1 MANLQKT
8 KSEALAMID
17 AALAILNKFPE
28 IETADSTLSF
38 NTSSNPF
45 PFLMDCF
52 KSTTGY
58 NILIKI
64 LSKFIMLGLPAV
76 EIAVKGVLLANIKN
90 ILSCAINPFISDEI
104 LRNGIVFNL
113 QQIDITDTLR
123 YSPLDEIGKYYY
135 FDNYKKSTV
144 TDSTGKKKKIDVP
157 KQIDDLKVSKDFNC
171 LIWYMKH
178 IASFREVWGQQ
189 PDATGERTN
198 VIENNDTYWNK
209 EKQKCRKGAGI
220 VTLEYNVRPEGL
232 RNAEGYGMS
241 SGDASYAGLQTPSGD
256 ASYAGLQTPYGECL
270 HVFLGNV
277 KEIYNEEGNAQ
288 QDAYINATKVLME
301 ANDKI
306 SIAEKAIED
315 IKKQQKKYEQD
326 RKKGKITQEHYTVL
340 IGDCRKQI
348 DVKETE
354 ITAQKKIIKD
364 NKSLK
369 VNAIKELRKI
379 QANMKNNDYR
389 KITQNYYYRR
399 TLIEFNTDYVMSLK
413 LFDSKVVTAQ
423 LLDSLM
429 GLLNIDLNLTYK
441 QMLIKNEVKKMVQMI
456 VETDDTVVSDCFF
469 TFTNDDYNAMLEKAE
484 LNRAK
489 LFSINGEQNTTT
501 TIDPKEILRS
511 LNELDDSA
519 IQSGDTTV
527 IEHALTEISGNITT
541 MDAREGDAINFG
553 ARMNFIENL
562 MNNLAYVI
570 TSAVLSP
577 KVYLLILINLE
588 ILGKDTNFN
597 LEGFIGQFKQLIAS
611 LIRTI
616 RDQLIKYLVD
626 ELMKILGNIATEI
639 AVKIGI
645 EQAQYY
651 YRLMKK
657 IIDCFK
663 RKGTTL
669 DFTIDSVEHADIIT
683 EEQTPKNAEC

>member
-8 KSEALAMID
+8 KSEALATID

-28 IETADSTLSF
+28 IETANSTLSF

-58 NILIKI
+58 NILINI

-90 ILSCAINPFISDEI
+90 ILSCAIDPFISDEI

-135 FDNYKKSTV
+135 FDNYKQSTV
-144 TDSTGKKKKIDVP
+144 TDSTGKKKQIDIP
-157 KQIDDLKVSKDFNC
+157 KQVDDLKVSKDFNC

-189 PDATGERTN
+189 PDATGGRTN
-198 VIENNDTYWNK
+198 VIENNDTYWNNK
-209 EKQKCRKGAGI
+209 KKKCRKGAGI

-232 RNAEGYGMS
+232 RNAEGNGLS
-241 SGDASYAGLQTPSGD
+241 SGEASYD
-256 ASYAGLQTPYGECL
+256 GLQTPYGECL

-277 KEIYNEEGNAQ
+277 KEKSIEDIENQQKKYKDATEALTTANEQ
-288 QDAYINATKVLME
+288 
-301 ANDKI
+301 I
-306 SIAEKAIED
+306 SIAEKGIED

-326 RKKGKITQEHYTVL
+326 RKMGNIIQEHYTVL
-340 IGDCRKQI
+340 IDDCRKQI
-348 DVKETE
+348 EDTKNKIQTKTVE
-354 ITAQKKIIKD
+354 IKNYIKD
-364 NKSLK
+364 K
-369 VNAIKELRKI
+369 VKAIKELRKI
-379 QANMKNNDYR
+379 QASMTNANYR
-389 KITQNYYYRR
+389 SITENYYYRR
-399 TLIEFNTDYVMSLK
+399 TLVEFNTDYVMSLK
-413 LFDSKVVTAQ
+413 LFDPKVVTAQ

-519 IQSGDTTV
+519 IQSCDTTV
-527 IEHALTEISGNITT
+527 IEHALTEISGNIATT
-541 MDAREGDAINFG
+541 DAGDAINFG

-639 AVKIGI
+639 TVKIGI

-669 DFTIDSVEHADIIT
+669 DFTIDRVEHADIIT

>member
-8 KSEALAMID
+8 KSEALAIID

-28 IETADSTLSF
+28 IETANSMLSF

-58 NILIKI
+58 NTLIKI

-135 FDNYKKSTV
+135 FDNYEKSTV
-144 TDSTGKKKKIDVP
+144 TDSTGKEKQIDIP
-157 KQIDDLKVSKDFNC
+157 KQVDDLKVSKDFNC

-189 PDATGERTN
+189 PKAKDERTN
-198 VIENNDTYWNK
+198 DIENDDTYWNDK
-209 EKQKCRKGAGI
+209 KKKCRKGAGI

-241 SGDASYAGLQTPSGD
+241 SGDASYAGLQTP
-256 ASYAGLQTPYGECL
+256 YGECL

-277 KEIYNEEGNAQ
+277 KEKSNKEGNKQ
-288 QDAYINATKVLME
+288 QDAYIKATKALME
-301 ANDKI
+301 ANEQI

-315 IKKQQKKYEQD
+315 IKKQQKKYEQE
-326 RKKGKITQEHYTVL
+326 RKKANITQEDYTVL

-348 DVKETE
+348 EDKEQVIQT
-354 ITAQKKIIKD
+354 QKD
-364 NKSLK
+364 NIKKYKEKK

-379 QANMKNNDYR
+379 QANMTNNDYR

-399 TLIEFNTDYVMSLK
+399 TLVEFNTDYVMSLK

-541 MDAREGDAINFG
+541 MDAMEGDAINFG

-683 EEQTPKNAEC
+683 EEQTPKKAEC

>member
-1 MANLQKT
+1 
-8 KSEALAMID
+8 
-17 AALAILNKFPE
+17 
-28 IETADSTLSF
+28 
-38 NTSSNPF
+38 
-45 PFLMDCF
+45 
-52 KSTTGY
+52 
-58 NILIKI
+58 
-64 LSKFIMLGLPAV
+64 
-76 EIAVKGVLLANIKN
+76 
-90 ILSCAINPFISDEI
+90 
-104 LRNGIVFNL
+104 
-113 QQIDITDTLR
+113 
-123 YSPLDEIGKYYY
+123 
-135 FDNYKKSTV
+135 
-144 TDSTGKKKKIDVP
+144 
-157 KQIDDLKVSKDFNC
+157 
-171 LIWYMKH
+171 
-178 IASFREVWGQQ
+178 
-189 PDATGERTN
+189 
-198 VIENNDTYWNK
+198 
-209 EKQKCRKGAGI
+209 
-220 VTLEYNVRPEGL
+220 
-232 RNAEGYGMS
+232 MS
-241 SGDASYAGLQTPSGD
+241 SGD

-277 KEIYNEEGNAQ
+277 KEKSNEEGNKQ
-288 QDAYINATKVLME
+288 QDAYIEATKALME
-301 ANDKI
+301 ANEQI

-315 IKKQQKKYEQD
+315 NKKQQKKYEQE
-326 RKKGKITQEHYTVL
+326 RKKANITQEHYTEL
-340 IGDCRKQI
+340 IDDCREQI
-348 DVKETE
+348 EVKEKE
-354 ITAQKKIIKD
+354 IQTQKD
-364 NKSLK
+364 NIKKYKEKK

-379 QANMKNNDYR
+379 QANMTNNDYR

-399 TLIEFNTDYVMSLK
+399 TLVEFNTDYVMSLK
-413 LFDSKVVTAQ
+413 LFDPKVVTAQ

-541 MDAREGDAINFG
+541 MNAMEGDAINFG

-616 RDQLIKYLVD
+616 RDQLIKYLVN
-626 ELMKILGNIATEI
+626 ELMKILGNISTEI

>member
-8 KSEALAMID
+8 KSEALAIID

-28 IETADSTLSF
+28 IETANSTLSF

-135 FDNYKKSTV
+135 FDNYKPSTV
-144 TDSTGKKKKIDVP
+144 TDNSTGQKKQIDVP
-157 KQIDDLKVSKDFNC
+157 KQVDELKVSKDFNC

-189 PDATGERTN
+189 AKAKNERTN
-198 VIENNDTYWNK
+198 DIENNDTYWNDK
-209 EKQKCRKGAGI
+209 KKKCRKGAGI

-241 SGDASYAGLQTPSGD
+241 SGDASYAGLQTP
-256 ASYAGLQTPYGECL
+256 YGECL

-277 KEIYNEEGNAQ
+277 KEKSNEEGNKQ
-288 QDAYINATKVLME
+288 QDAYIEATKALME
-301 ANDKI
+301 ANEQI

-326 RKKGKITQEHYTVL
+326 RKMGNITQEHYTVL

-348 DVKETE
+348 EDKENE
-354 ITAQKKIIKD
+354 IQTQKD
-364 NKSLK
+364 NIKTYKKNK

-379 QANMKNNDYR
+379 QANMSNNDYR

-541 MDAREGDAINFG
+541 MNAMEGDAINFG

>member
-8 KSEALAMID
+8 KSEALAIID

-28 IETADSTLSF
+28 IETANSTLSF

-58 NILIKI
+58 NTLIKI

-90 ILSCAINPFISDEI
+90 ILSCAIDPFISDEI

-135 FDNYKKSTV
+135 FDNYEPSTE
-144 TDSTGKKKKIDVP
+144 TDSTGKKKQNYKPKDV
-157 KQIDDLKVSKDFNC
+157 DDLKVSKDFNC

-189 PDATGERTN
+189 PDVTGERTN
-198 VIENNDTYWNK
+198 VIENNDTYWNDK
-209 EKQKCRKGAGI
+209 KKKCRKGAGI
-220 VTLEYNVRPEGL
+220 VTLEYNVHPEGL
-232 RNAEGYGMS
+232 RNAEGNGLS
-241 SGDASYAGLQTPSGD
+241 SGE

-277 KEIYNEEGNAQ
+277 KEKSIEDIKTQ
-288 QDAYINATKVLME
+288 QEKYKTATE
-301 ANDKI
+301 ALTSANKNI
-306 SIAEKAIED
+306 SNAEKGIED

-326 RKKGKITQEHYTVL
+326 RKRGNITQEHYTVL
-340 IGDCRKQI
+340 IDDCRKQI
-348 DVKETE
+348 EDIKNNIQTTKVE
-354 ITAQKKIIKD
+354 IKNYIKD
-364 NKSLK
+364 K
-369 VNAIKELRKI
+369 VKAIKELRKT
-379 QANMKNNDYR
+379 QASMTNANYR
-389 KITQNYYYRR
+389 SITENYYYRR
-399 TLIEFNTDYVMSLK
+399 TLVEFNTDYVMSLK

-541 MDAREGDAINFG
+541 MDAMEGDAINFG

-626 ELMKILGNIATEI
+626 ELM
-639 AVKIGI
+639 
-645 EQAQYY
+645 
-651 YRLMKK
+651 
-657 IIDCFK
+657 
-663 RKGTTL
+663 
-669 DFTIDSVEHADIIT
+669 
-683 EEQTPKNAEC
+683 

>member
-8 KSEALAMID
+8 KSEALAIID

-58 NILIKI
+58 NILINI

-135 FDNYKKSTV
+135 FDNYEKSTV

-157 KQIDDLKVSKDFNC
+157 KQVDDLKVSKDFNC

-189 PDATGERTN
+189 PDDTGERTN
-198 VIENNDTYWNK
+198 VIENNDTYWNDK
-209 EKQKCRKGAGI
+209 KKKCRKGAGI

-232 RNAEGYGMS
+232 RNAEGDGLS
-241 SGDASYAGLQTPSGD
+241 SGAT
-256 ASYAGLQTPYGECL
+256 GLQTPYGDCL

-277 KEIYNEEGNAQ
+277 KEKSNEEGNNQ
-288 QDAYINATKVLME
+288 QDAYINATKALMK
-301 ANDKI
+301 ANDEI

-326 RKKGKITQEHYTVL
+326 RKKGQITEEKYTIL

-348 DVKETE
+348 ENKKNE
-354 ITAQKKIIKD
+354 IEKLKVDIKD
-364 NKSLK
+364 YKHAK
-369 VNAIKELRKI
+369 VEAIKKLRNI
-379 QANMKNNDYR
+379 QANMTYNDYR

-399 TLIEFNTDYVMSLK
+399 TLVEFNTDYVMSLK

-541 MDAREGDAINFG
+541 MDAMEGDAINFG

-683 EEQTPKNAEC
+683 EEQTPKNTEC

>member
-8 KSEALAMID
+8 KSEALATID

-28 IETADSTLSF
+28 IETANSTLSF

-58 NILIKI
+58 NTLIKI

-90 ILSCAINPFISDEI
+90 ILSCAIDPFISDEI

-135 FDNYKKSTV
+135 FDNYEKSTV
-144 TDSTGKKKKIDVP
+144 TDSTGKKKKIDIP
-157 KQIDDLKVSKDFNC
+157 KQVDDLKVSKDFNC

-189 PDATGERTN
+189 PDATGGRTN
-198 VIENNDTYWNK
+198 VIENNDTYWNDK
-209 EKQKCRKGAGI
+209 KKKCRKGAGI

-241 SGDASYAGLQTPSGD
+241 SGDASYAGLQTP
-256 ASYAGLQTPYGECL
+256 YGECL

-277 KEIYNEEGNAQ
+277 KEKSNVEGNKQ
-288 QDAYINATKVLME
+288 QDAYIKATKALME
-301 ANDKI
+301 ANEQI

-315 IKKQQKKYEQD
+315 IKKQQKKCEQD
-326 RKKGKITQEHYTVL
+326 RKKANIKQEDYAEL
-340 IGDCRKQI
+340 ISNCREQI
-348 DVKETE
+348 KVKEKE
-354 ITAQKKIIKD
+354 IQTQKEHIKTS
-364 NKSLK
+364 KEKK

-379 QANMKNNDYR
+379 QANMTNNNYR

-399 TLIEFNTDYVMSLK
+399 TLVEFNTDYVMSLK

-611 LIRTI
+611 EIRTI
-616 RDQLIKYLVD
+616 RDQLIKYLVN
-626 ELMKILGNIATEI
+626 ELKPILDNIKTEI

-683 EEQTPKNAEC
+683 EEQTPKNVEC

>member
-8 KSEALAMID
+8 KSEALAIID

-28 IETADSTLSF
+28 IETANSTLSF

-90 ILSCAINPFISDEI
+90 ILSCAIDPFISDEI

-135 FDNYKKSTV
+135 FDNYEKSKV
-144 TDSTGKKKKIDVP
+144 TDSTGKEKQIDVP
-157 KQIDDLKVSKDFNC
+157 KQVDDLKVSKDFNC

-189 PDATGERTN
+189 PVGKGGRTN
-198 VIENNDTYWNK
+198 DIENNDTYWNK
-209 EKQKCRKGAGI
+209 KKKKCRKGAGI

-241 SGDASYAGLQTPSGD
+241 SGDASYAGLQTP
-256 ASYAGLQTPYGECL
+256 YGECL

-277 KEIYNEEGNAQ
+277 KEKFNEKYNEQ
-288 QDAYINATKVLME
+288 QEKYKTATE
-301 ANDKI
+301 ALTTANEQI
-306 SIAEKAIED
+306 SIAEKGIED

-348 DVKETE
+348 EDKE
-354 ITAQKKIIKD
+354 KKVNAIKD
-364 NKSLK
+364 KIKTDKEKK

-379 QANMKNNDYR
+379 QANMTNNDYR

-399 TLIEFNTDYVMSLK
+399 TLVEFNTDYVMSLK

-541 MDAREGDAINFG
+541 MDAMEGDTINFG

>member
-8 KSEALAMID
+8 KSEALATID

-28 IETADSTLSF
+28 IETANSTLSF

-135 FDNYKKSTV
+135 FDNYEKSTV
-144 TDSTGKKKKIDVP
+144 TDSTGQKKQIDVP
-157 KQIDDLKVSKDFNC
+157 KDVDDLKVSKDFNC

-189 PDATGERTN
+189 TDDEGGRTN
-198 VIENNDTYWNK
+198 DIENNDTYWNK
-209 EKQKCRKGAGI
+209 KKKKCRKGAGI

-232 RNAEGYGMS
+232 RNAEGNGLS
-241 SGDASYAGLQTPSGD
+241 SGE

-277 KEIYNEEGNAQ
+277 KEKSIEDIENQQKKYKDATDALTTANEQ
-288 QDAYINATKVLME
+288 
-301 ANDKI
+301 I
-306 SIAEKAIED
+306 SIAEKGIED

-326 RKKGKITQEHYTVL
+326 RKKGKITQEHYTIL
-340 IGDCRKQI
+340 IGDCREQ
-348 DVKETE
+348 
-354 ITAQKKIIKD
+354 IKD
-364 NKSLK
+364 KEDVIKTQKENIKKFKEKK

-379 QANMKNNDYR
+379 QANMTNNNYR

-399 TLIEFNTDYVMSLK
+399 TLVEFNTDYVMSLK

-541 MDAREGDAINFG
+541 MDAMEGDAINFG

>member
-8 KSEALAMID
+8 KSEALATID

-28 IETADSTLSF
+28 IETANSTLSF

-58 NILIKI
+58 NILINI

-135 FDNYKKSTV
+135 FDNYEKSTV

-189 PDATGERTN
+189 PDDTGGRTN
-198 VIENNDTYWNK
+198 VIENNDTYWNNK
-209 EKQKCRKGAGI
+209 KKKCRKGAGI

-232 RNAEGYGMS
+232 RNAEGDGLS
-241 SGDASYAGLQTPSGD
+241 SGA
-256 ASYAGLQTPYGECL
+256 AGLQTPYGECL

-277 KEIYNEEGNAQ
+277 KEKSNEEGNNQ
-288 QDAYINATKVLME
+288 QDAYIKATKALME

-306 SIAEKAIED
+306 SIAEKGIED

-348 DVKETE
+348 EDKEKE
-354 ITAQKKIIKD
+354 IQTQKD
-364 NKSLK
+364 NIKTYKENK

-379 QANMKNNDYR
+379 QANMTNNNYR

-399 TLIEFNTDYVMSLK
+399 TLVEFNTDYVMSLK
-413 LFDSKVVTAQ
+413 LFDTKVVTAQ

-456 VETDDTVVSDCFF
+456 IETDDTVVSDCFF

-527 IEHALTEISGNITT
+527 IEHALTEISGNIAT

>member
-8 KSEALAMID
+8 KSEALATID

-28 IETADSTLSF
+28 IETANSTLSF

-90 ILSCAINPFISDEI
+90 ILSCAIDPFISDEI

-135 FDNYKKSTV
+135 FDNYEKSKV
-144 TDSTGKKKKIDVP
+144 TDSTGKEKQIDIP
-157 KQIDDLKVSKDFNC
+157 KQVDDLKVSKDFNC

-189 PDATGERTN
+189 PDATGGRTN

-209 EKQKCRKGAGI
+209 KKQKCRKGAGI

-232 RNAEGYGMS
+232 RNAEGNGLS
-241 SGDASYAGLQTPSGD
+241 SGEASYD
-256 ASYAGLQTPYGECL
+256 GLQTPYGECL

-277 KEIYNEEGNAQ
+277 KEKSIEDIKTQ
-288 QDAYINATKVLME
+288 QTKYEKATKALTS
-301 ANDKI
+301 ANNNI
-306 SIAEKAIED
+306 SIAEKGIED

-326 RKKGKITQEHYTVL
+326 RKMGNITQEHYTVL
-340 IGDCRKQI
+340 IDDCRKQI
-348 DVKETE
+348 EDIKNIIQTTKVE
-354 ITAQKKIIKD
+354 IKNYIKD
-364 NKSLK
+364 K
-369 VNAIKELRKI
+369 VKAIKELRKI
-379 QANMKNNDYR
+379 QASMTNANYR
-389 KITQNYYYRR
+389 SITENYYYRR
-399 TLIEFNTDYVMSLK
+399 TLVEFNTDYVMSLK
-413 LFDSKVVTAQ
+413 LFDPKVVTAQ
-423 LLDSLM
+423 LLDSLT

-501 TIDPKEILRS
+501 TIDPKEILKS

-541 MDAREGDAINFG
+541 MDAMEGDAINFG

-616 RDQLIKYLVD
+616 RDQLLKYLVD

-639 AVKIGI
+639 TVKIGI

-669 DFTIDSVEHADIIT
+669 DFTIDRVEHADIIT
-683 EEQTPKNAEC
+683 EEQTPKNTEC

>member
-8 KSEALAMID
+8 KSEALAIID

-28 IETADSTLSF
+28 IETANSTLSF

-144 TDSTGKKKKIDVP
+144 TDNSTGQKKQIDVP
-157 KQIDDLKVSKDFNC
+157 KQVDDLKVSKDFNC

-189 PDATGERTN
+189 PVGKGGRTN
-198 VIENNDTYWNK
+198 DIENNDTYWNK
-209 EKQKCRKGAGI
+209 KKKKCRKGAGI

-241 SGDASYAGLQTPSGD
+241 SGDASYAGLQTP
-256 ASYAGLQTPYGECL
+256 YGECL

-277 KEIYNEEGNAQ
+277 KEKSNEEGNKQ
-288 QDAYINATKVLME
+288 QEKYNVATQDLAT
-301 ANDKI
+301 ANEQI

-340 IGDCRKQI
+340 IGDCRTQI
-348 DVKETE
+348 EDKENKVN
-354 ITAQKKIIKD
+354 AIKD
-364 NKSLK
+364 KIKTDKEKK

-379 QANMKNNDYR
+379 QANMTNNDYR

-399 TLIEFNTDYVMSLK
+399 TLVEFNTDYVMSLK

>member
-8 KSEALAMID
+8 KSEALATID

-28 IETADSTLSF
+28 IETANSTLSF

-52 KSTTGY
+52 KSTAGY

-90 ILSCAINPFISDEI
+90 ILSCAIDPFISDEI

-135 FDNYKKSTV
+135 FDNYEKSTV

-189 PDATGERTN
+189 PDATGGRTN
-198 VIENNDTYWNK
+198 VIENNDTYWNDK
-209 EKQKCRKGAGI
+209 KKKCRKGAGI

-241 SGDASYAGLQTPSGD
+241 SGDASYAGLQTP
-256 ASYAGLQTPYGECL
+256 YGECL

-277 KEIYNEEGNAQ
+277 KEKSNVEGNKQ
-288 QDAYINATKVLME
+288 QDAYIKATKALME
-301 ANDKI
+301 ANEQI

-348 DVKETE
+348 KDKETE
-354 ITAQKKIIKD
+354 IQTQKENIK
-364 NKSLK
+364 NYKSAK

-379 QANMKNNDYR
+379 QANMTNNDYR

-399 TLIEFNTDYVMSLK
+399 TLVEFNTDYVMSLK

-611 LIRTI
+611 EIRTI
-616 RDQLIKYLVD
+616 RDQLIKYLVN
-626 ELMKILGNIATEI
+626 ELKPILDNIKTEI

>member
-8 KSEALAMID
+8 KSEALATID

-28 IETADSTLSF
+28 IETANSTLSF

-90 ILSCAINPFISDEI
+90 ILSCAIDPFISDEI

-144 TDSTGKKKKIDVP
+144 TDNSTGQKKQIDVP
-157 KQIDDLKVSKDFNC
+157 KQVDDLKVSKDFNC

-189 PDATGERTN
+189 PVGKGGRTN
-198 VIENNDTYWNK
+198 DIENNDTYWNK
-209 EKQKCRKGAGI
+209 KKKKCRKGAGI

-241 SGDASYAGLQTPSGD
+241 SGDASYAGLQTP
-256 ASYAGLQTPYGECL
+256 YGECL

-277 KEIYNEEGNAQ
+277 KEKSNKEGNNQ
-288 QDAYINATKVLME
+288 QDAYIKATKALME
-301 ANDKI
+301 ANDNI

-326 RKKGKITQEHYTVL
+326 RKKANIKQEDYAVL
-340 IGDCRKQI
+340 ISNCREQI
-348 DVKETE
+348 KVKEKE
-354 ITAQKKIIKD
+354 IQKQKD
-364 NKSLK
+364 NIKTYKKNK

-379 QANMKNNDYR
+379 QANMTNNDYR

-399 TLIEFNTDYVMSLK
+399 TLVEFNTDYVMSLK
-413 LFDSKVVTAQ
+413 LFDPKVVTAQ

-456 VETDDTVVSDCFF
+456 IETDDTVVSDCFF

-611 LIRTI
+611 EIRTI
-616 RDQLIKYLVD
+616 RDQLIEYLNN
-626 ELMKILGNIATEI
+626 ELKPILDNIKTEI

-669 DFTIDSVEHADIIT
+669 DFTIDRVEHADIIT

>member
-8 KSEALAMID
+8 KSEALAIID

-28 IETADSTLSF
+28 IETANSTLSF

-58 NILIKI
+58 NTLIKI

-90 ILSCAINPFISDEI
+90 ILSCAIDPFISDEI

-135 FDNYKKSTV
+135 FDNYEPSTV
-144 TDSTGKKKKIDVP
+144 TDNSTGQKKQIEVP
-157 KQIDDLKVSKDFNC
+157 KHVDDLKVSKDFNC

-189 PDATGERTN
+189 PNATGGRTN

-209 EKQKCRKGAGI
+209 KKNKCRKGAGI

-241 SGDASYAGLQTPSGD
+241 SGDASYAGLQTP
-256 ASYAGLQTPYGECL
+256 YGECL

-277 KEIYNEEGNAQ
+277 KEKSNEEGNKQ
-288 QDAYINATKVLME
+288 QDAYIEATKALME

-348 DVKETE
+348 EN
-354 ITAQKKIIKD
+354 KKNEIKD
-364 NKSLK
+364 NKARK
-369 VNAIKELRKI
+369 VNAIQALRTI
-379 QANMKNNDYR
+379 QSQMTNNDYR

-399 TLIEFNTDYVMSLK
+399 TLVEFNTDYVMSLK
-413 LFDSKVVTAQ
+413 LFDPKVVTAQ

-541 MDAREGDAINFG
+541 MDAMEGDAINFG

-639 AVKIGI
+639 SVKIGI

>member
-8 KSEALAMID
+8 KSEALAIID

-28 IETADSTLSF
+28 IETANSTLSF

-90 ILSCAINPFISDEI
+90 ILSCAIDPFISDEI

-144 TDSTGKKKKIDVP
+144 TDNSTGQKKQIDVP
-157 KQIDDLKVSKDFNC
+157 KQVDDLKVSKDFNC

-189 PDATGERTN
+189 PDATGGRTN

-209 EKQKCRKGAGI
+209 KKKKCRKGAGI

-232 RNAEGYGMS
+232 RNAEGYGLS
-241 SGDASYAGLQTPSGD
+241 SGD

-277 KEIYNEEGNAQ
+277 KEKSNKEGNEQ
-288 QDAYINATKVLME
+288 QDAYIEATKALME
-301 ANDKI
+301 ANEQI

-315 IKKQQKKYEQD
+315 NKKQQKKYEQE
-326 RKKGKITQEHYTVL
+326 RKKANITQEHYTEL
-340 IGDCRKQI
+340 IDDCREQI
-348 DVKETE
+348 EVKEKE
-354 ITAQKKIIKD
+354 IQTQKD
-364 NKSLK
+364 NIKKYKEKK

-379 QANMKNNDYR
+379 QANMTNNNYR

-399 TLIEFNTDYVMSLK
+399 TLVEFNTDYVMSLR

-541 MDAREGDAINFG
+541 MDAMEGDAINFG

>member
-8 KSEALAMID
+8 KSEALAIID

-28 IETADSTLSF
+28 IETANSTLSF

-135 FDNYKKSTV
+135 FDNYEKSTV
-144 TDSTGKKKKIDVP
+144 TDNSTGQKKQIDVP
-157 KQIDDLKVSKDFNC
+157 KQVDDLKVSKDFNC

-189 PDATGERTN
+189 PNAKDKRTN
-198 VIENNDTYWNK
+198 DIENDDTYWNDK
-209 EKQKCRKGAGI
+209 KKKCRKGAGI

-241 SGDASYAGLQTPSGD
+241 SGDASYAGLQTP
-256 ASYAGLQTPYGECL
+256 YGECL

-277 KEIYNEEGNAQ
+277 KEKSNEEGNKQ
-288 QDAYINATKVLME
+288 QNLYDVATQKLVT
-301 ANDKI
+301 ANEQI

-348 DVKETE
+348 EDKEQE
-354 ITAQKKIIKD
+354 IQTQKD
-364 NKSLK
+364 NIKTYKKNK

-379 QANMKNNDYR
+379 QANMSNNDYR

-541 MDAREGDAINFG
+541 MDAMEGDAINFG

>member
-189 PDATGERTN
+189 TYNEGARSN
-198 VIENNDTYWNK
+198 IIESDKDTPYWNK
-209 EKQKCRKGAGI
+209 SKGKCRKGAGI

-241 SGDASYAGLQTPSGD
+241 SGDASYAGLQTP
-256 ASYAGLQTPYGECL
+256 YGECL

-277 KEIYNEEGNAQ
+277 KEKFNEKDNEQ
-288 QDAYINATKVLME
+288 QEKYKTATE
-301 ANDKI
+301 ALTTANEQI

-340 IGDCRKQI
+340 IDDCRKQI

-379 QANMKNNDYR
+379 QANMTNNNYR

-399 TLIEFNTDYVMSLK
+399 TLVEFNTDYVMSLK

-541 MDAREGDAINFG
+541 MDAMEGDAINFG

-683 EEQTPKNAEC
+683 EEQTPKNTEC

>member
-8 KSEALAMID
+8 KSEALAIID

-28 IETADSTLSF
+28 IETANSTLSF

-64 LSKFIMLGLPAV
+64 LSNYIMLGLPAV

-135 FDNYKKSTV
+135 FDNYKPSTV
-144 TDSTGKKKKIDVP
+144 TDNSTGQK

-189 PDATGERTN
+189 PDDTGGRTN
-198 VIENNDTYWNK
+198 DIENNDIYWNDK
-209 EKQKCRKGAGI
+209 KKKCRKGAGI

-241 SGDASYAGLQTPSGD
+241 SGDASYAGLQTP
-256 ASYAGLQTPYGECL
+256 YGECL

-277 KEIYNEEGNAQ
+277 KEKSNEEGNKQ
-288 QDAYINATKVLME
+288 QDAYIEATKALME
-301 ANDKI
+301 ANEQI

-326 RKKGKITQEHYTVL
+326 RKKANIKQEDYAEL
-340 IGDCRKQI
+340 ISNCREQI
-348 DVKETE
+348 KVKEKE
-354 ITAQKKIIKD
+354 IQTQKD
-364 NKSLK
+364 NIKKYKEKK

-379 QANMKNNDYR
+379 QANMTNNDYR

-399 TLIEFNTDYVMSLK
+399 TLVEFNTDYVMSLK
-413 LFDSKVVTAQ
+413 LFDPKVVTAQ

-541 MDAREGDAINFG
+541 MNAMEGDAINFG

-616 RDQLIKYLVD
+616 RDQLIKYLVN
-626 ELMKILGNIATEI
+626 ELMKILGNISTEI

>member
-8 KSEALAMID
+8 KSEALAIID
-17 AALAILNKFPE
+17 SALAILNKFPE

-135 FDNYKKSTV
+135 FDNYEKSKV
-144 TDSTGKKKKIDVP
+144 TGSTGKEKQIDIP
-157 KQIDDLKVSKDFNC
+157 KQVDDLKVSKDFNC

-189 PDATGERTN
+189 PDATGGRTN
-198 VIENNDTYWNK
+198 VIENNDTYWNDK
-209 EKQKCRKGAGI
+209 KKKCRKGAGI

-232 RNAEGYGMS
+232 RNAEGNGLS
-241 SGDASYAGLQTPSGD
+241 SGE

-277 KEIYNEEGNAQ
+277 KEKSIEDIKTQ
-288 QDAYINATKVLME
+288 QEKYKTATE
-301 ANDKI
+301 ALTSANNNI
-306 SIAEKAIED
+306 SNAEKGIED

-326 RKKGKITQEHYTVL
+326 SKRGNITQEHYTVL
-340 IGDCRKQI
+340 IDGCRKQI
-348 DVKETE
+348 EDIKNNIQTTKVE
-354 ITAQKKIIKD
+354 IKNYIKD
-364 NKSLK
+364 K
-369 VNAIKELRKI
+369 VKAIKELRKT
-379 QANMKNNDYR
+379 QASMTNVNYR
-389 KITQNYYYRR
+389 SITENYYYRR
-399 TLIEFNTDYVMSLK
+399 TLVEFNTDYVMSLK
-413 LFDSKVVTAQ
+413 LFDPKVVTAQ

-441 QMLIKNEVKKMVQMI
+441 QMFIKNEVKKMVQMI

-511 LNELDDSA
+511 LNELNDSA

-541 MDAREGDAINFG
+541 MDAMEGDAINFG

-639 AVKIGI
+639 TVKIGI

-669 DFTIDSVEHADIIT
+669 DFTIDRVEHADIIT

>member
-90 ILSCAINPFISDEI
+90 ILSCAIDPFISDEI

-135 FDNYKKSTV
+135 FDNYEKSKV
-144 TDSTGKKKKIDVP
+144 TDSTGKEKQINIP
-157 KQIDDLKVSKDFNC
+157 KQVDDLKVSKDFNC

-189 PDATGERTN
+189 PATGGRTN
-198 VIENNDTYWNK
+198 DIENNDIYWNK
-209 EKQKCRKGAGI
+209 KKKKCRKGAGI

-241 SGDASYAGLQTPSGD
+241 SGDASYAGLQTP
-256 ASYAGLQTPYGECL
+256 YGECL

-277 KEIYNEEGNAQ
+277 KEKSNKEGNNQ
-288 QDAYINATKVLME
+288 QNAYIEATKALMK
-301 ANDKI
+301 ANDNI

-326 RKKGKITQEHYTVL
+326 RKKANIKQEDYAVL
-340 IGDCRKQI
+340 ISNCREQIENKEKEIQKQ
-348 DVKETE
+348 
-354 ITAQKKIIKD
+354 KD
-364 NKSLK
+364 NIKTYKKNK

-379 QANMKNNDYR
+379 QANMTNNDYR

-399 TLIEFNTDYVMSLK
+399 TLVEFNTDYVMSLK
-413 LFDSKVVTAQ
+413 LFDPKVVTAQ

-456 VETDDTVVSDCFF
+456 IETDDTVVSDCFF
-469 TFTNDDYNAMLEKAE
+469 TFTNDDYNAMLDKAE

-489 LFSINGEQNTTT
+489 LFSINGEQNTTM

-541 MDAREGDAINFG
+541 MDAMEGDAINFG

-611 LIRTI
+611 EIRTI
-616 RDQLIKYLVD
+616 RDQLINYLVV
-626 ELMKILGNIATEI
+626 ELKPILDNIKTEI

-651 YRLMKK
+651 NRLMKK

-669 DFTIDSVEHADIIT
+669 DFTIDRVEHADIIT

>member
-28 IETADSTLSF
+28 IETANSTLSF

-58 NILIKI
+58 NILITI

-90 ILSCAINPFISDEI
+90 ILSCAIDPFISDEI

-144 TDSTGKKKKIDVP
+144 TDSTGKKKQIDIP
-157 KQIDDLKVSKDFNC
+157 KQVDDLKVSKDFNC

-209 EKQKCRKGAGI
+209 KKKKCRKGAGI

-241 SGDASYAGLQTPSGD
+241 SGDASYAGLQTP
-256 ASYAGLQTPYGECL
+256 YGECL

-277 KEIYNEEGNAQ
+277 KEKSNEEGNNQ
-288 QDAYINATKVLME
+288 QDAYIKATKALME

-315 IKKQQKKYEQD
+315 IKKQQKKYEQE
-326 RKKGKITQEHYTVL
+326 RKKANITQEHYTEL
-340 IGDCRKQI
+340 IDDCREQI
-348 DVKETE
+348 EVKEKE
-354 ITAQKKIIKD
+354 IQTQKD
-364 NKSLK
+364 NIKKYKEKK

-379 QANMKNNDYR
+379 QSQMTNNDYR

-399 TLIEFNTDYVMSLK
+399 TLVEFNTDYVMSLK

-639 AVKIGI
+639 TVKIGI

>member
-8 KSEALAMID
+8 KSEALAIID
-17 AALAILNKFPE
+17 SALAILNKFPE

-123 YSPLDEIGKYYY
+123 YSPLEEIGKYYY
-135 FDNYKKSTV
+135 FDNYKKSKV
-144 TDSTGKKKKIDVP
+144 TDSTGKEKEIDIP
-157 KQIDDLKVSKDFNC
+157 KQVDDLKVSKDFNC

-189 PDATGERTN
+189 PDATGGRTN
-198 VIENNDTYWNK
+198 VIENNDTYWNDK
-209 EKQKCRKGAGI
+209 KKKCRKGAGI

-232 RNAEGYGMS
+232 RDAEGNGLS
-241 SGDASYAGLQTPSGD
+241 SGE

-277 KEIYNEEGNAQ
+277 KEKSIEDIKTQ
-288 QDAYINATKVLME
+288 QEKYKTATE
-301 ANDKI
+301 ALTSANNNI
-306 SIAEKAIED
+306 SNAEKGIED

-326 RKKGKITQEHYTVL
+326 RKRGNITQEHYTVL
-340 IGDCRKQI
+340 IDGCRKQI
-348 DVKETE
+348 EDIKNNIQTTKVE
-354 ITAQKKIIKD
+354 IKNYIKD
-364 NKSLK
+364 K
-369 VNAIKELRKI
+369 VKAIKELRKT
-379 QANMKNNDYR
+379 QASMTNVNYR
-389 KITQNYYYRR
+389 SITENYYYRR
-399 TLIEFNTDYVMSLK
+399 TLVEFNTDYVMSLK
-413 LFDSKVVTAQ
+413 LFDPKVVTAQ

-501 TIDPKEILRS
+501 TIDPKEILQS
-511 LNELDDSA
+511 LNELNDSA

-541 MDAREGDAINFG
+541 MDAMEGDAINFG

-639 AVKIGI
+639 TVKIGI

-669 DFTIDSVEHADIIT
+669 DFTIDRVEHADIIT

>member
-8 KSEALAMID
+8 KSEALAIID
-17 AALAILNKFPE
+17 SALAILNKFPE

-123 YSPLDEIGKYYY
+123 YSPLEEIGKYYY
-135 FDNYKKSTV
+135 FDNYKKSKV
-144 TDSTGKKKKIDVP
+144 TDSTGKEKEIDIP
-157 KQIDDLKVSKDFNC
+157 KQVDDLKVSKDFNC

-189 PDATGERTN
+189 PDATGGRTN

-209 EKQKCRKGAGI
+209 KKKKCRKGAGI

-241 SGDASYAGLQTPSGD
+241 SGDASYAGLQTP
-256 ASYAGLQTPYGECL
+256 YGECL

-277 KEIYNEEGNAQ
+277 KEKSNEEGNNQ
-288 QDAYINATKVLME
+288 QDAYIKATKALME

-306 SIAEKAIED
+306 SIAEKGIED

-348 DVKETE
+348 EDKEKE
-354 ITAQKKIIKD
+354 IQTQKD
-364 NKSLK
+364 NIKTYKENK

-379 QANMKNNDYR
+379 QANMTNNNYR

-399 TLIEFNTDYVMSLK
+399 TLVEFNTDYVMSLK

-541 MDAREGDAINFG
+541 MDAMEGDAINFG

>member
-8 KSEALAMID
+8 KSEALATID

-28 IETADSTLSF
+28 IETANSTLSF

-76 EIAVKGVLLANIKN
+76 EMAVKGVLLANIKN

-135 FDNYKKSTV
+135 FDNYKPSTV
-144 TDSTGKKKKIDVP
+144 IDNSTGQKKQIYVP
-157 KQIDDLKVSKDFNC
+157 KDVDDLKVSKDFNC

-189 PDATGERTN
+189 PLDDDGNRTN
-198 VIENNDTYWNK
+198 FIEDNEIYWNK
-209 EKQKCRKGAGI
+209 SKGKCRKGAGI

-241 SGDASYAGLQTPSGD
+241 SGDASYAGLQTP
-256 ASYAGLQTPYGECL
+256 YGECL

-277 KEIYNEEGNAQ
+277 KEKSNKEGNDQ
-288 QDAYINATKVLME
+288 QDAYIEATKALME

-326 RKKGKITQEHYTVL
+326 RKKANTTQEHYAIL

-348 DVKETE
+348 DDCRKQIED
-354 ITAQKKIIKD
+354 IKKD
-364 NKSLK
+364 NIKPNKVKK

-379 QANMKNNDYR
+379 QANMTNNDYR

-399 TLIEFNTDYVMSLK
+399 TLVEFNTDYVMSLK
-413 LFDSKVVTAQ
+413 LFDPKVVTAQ

-501 TIDPKEILRS
+501 TIDPKEILKS

-541 MDAREGDAINFG
+541 MDAMEGDAINFG

-683 EEQTPKNAEC
+683 EEQTSKNAEC

>member
-1 MANLQKT
+1 M
-8 KSEALAMID
+8 
-17 AALAILNKFPE
+17 
-28 IETADSTLSF
+28 
-38 NTSSNPF
+38 
-45 PFLMDCF
+45 
-52 KSTTGY
+52 
-58 NILIKI
+58 
-64 LSKFIMLGLPAV
+64 
-76 EIAVKGVLLANIKN
+76 ANIKN
-90 ILSCAINPFISDEI
+90 ILSCAIDPFISDEI

-144 TDSTGKKKKIDVP
+144 TDSTGKKKQIDIP
-157 KQIDDLKVSKDFNC
+157 KQVDDLKVSKDFNC

-189 PDATGERTN
+189 PDATGGRTN

-209 EKQKCRKGAGI
+209 KKNKCRKGAGI

-241 SGDASYAGLQTPSGD
+241 SGDASYAGLQTP
-256 ASYAGLQTPYGECL
+256 YGECL

-277 KEIYNEEGNAQ
+277 KEKSNKEGNEQ
-288 QDAYINATKVLME
+288 QDAYIEATKALME

-340 IGDCRKQI
+340 IGDCCKQI
-348 DVKETE
+348 EN
-354 ITAQKKIIKD
+354 KKNEIKD
-364 NKSLK
+364 LKDDIKTNKENK

-379 QANMKNNDYR
+379 QSQMTNNDYR

-399 TLIEFNTDYVMSLK
+399 TLVEFNTDYVMSLK

>member
-8 KSEALAMID
+8 KSEALAIID

-28 IETADSTLSF
+28 IETANSTLSF

-123 YSPLDEIGKYYY
+123 YSPVDEIGKYYY
-135 FDNYKKSTV
+135 FDNYKPSPV
-144 TDSTGKKKKIDVP
+144 TDNSTGQKKQIYVP
-157 KQIDDLKVSKDFNC
+157 KDVDELKVSKDFNC

-189 PDATGERTN
+189 ANTTDGRTN
-198 VIENNDTYWNK
+198 DIENNDTYWNK
-209 EKQKCRKGAGI
+209 KKKKCRKGAGI

-241 SGDASYAGLQTPSGD
+241 SGDASYAGLQTP
-256 ASYAGLQTPYGECL
+256 YGECL

-277 KEIYNEEGNAQ
+277 KEKSNEEGNKQ
-288 QDAYINATKVLME
+288 QDAYIEATKALME
-301 ANDKI
+301 ANEQI

-315 IKKQQKKYEQD
+315 NKKQQKKYEQE
-326 RKKGKITQEHYTVL
+326 RKKANITQEHYTEL
-340 IGDCRKQI
+340 IDDCREQI
-348 DVKETE
+348 EVKEKE
-354 ITAQKKIIKD
+354 IQTQKD
-364 NKSLK
+364 NIKKYKEKK

-379 QANMKNNDYR
+379 QANMTNNDYR

-399 TLIEFNTDYVMSLK
+399 TLVEFNTDYVMSLR

-541 MDAREGDAINFG
+541 MNAMEGDAINFG

-570 TSAVLSP
+570 TSALLSP

-626 ELMKILGNIATEI
+626 ELMKILGNISTEI

>member
-8 KSEALAMID
+8 KSEALAIID

-28 IETADSTLSF
+28 IETANSTLSF

-90 ILSCAINPFISDEI
+90 ILSCAIDPFISDEI

-144 TDSTGKKKKIDVP
+144 TDSTGKKKQIDIP
-157 KQIDDLKVSKDFNC
+157 KQVDDLKVSKDFNC

-209 EKQKCRKGAGI
+209 KKNKCRKGAGI

-241 SGDASYAGLQTPSGD
+241 SDD

-277 KEIYNEEGNAQ
+277 KEKSNEEGNKQ
-288 QDAYINATKVLME
+288 QEKYNVATQDLAT
-301 ANDKI
+301 ANEQI
-306 SIAEKAIED
+306 SIAEKGIED

-348 DVKETE
+348 EDKEKE
-354 ITAQKKIIKD
+354 IQTQKD
-364 NKSLK
+364 NIKTYKEKK

-379 QANMKNNDYR
+379 QANMTNNNYR

-399 TLIEFNTDYVMSLK
+399 TLVEFNTDYVMSLK

-541 MDAREGDAINFG
+541 MDAMEGDAINFG

-639 AVKIGI
+639 TVKIGI

>member
-8 KSEALAMID
+8 KSEALAIID

-28 IETADSTLSF
+28 IETANSTLSF

-58 NILIKI
+58 NILI
-64 LSKFIMLGLPAV
+64 
-76 EIAVKGVLLANIKN
+76 N
-90 ILSCAINPFISDEI
+90 ILSCAIDPFISDEI

-144 TDSTGKKKKIDVP
+144 TDSTGKKKQIDIP
-157 KQIDDLKVSKDFNC
+157 KQVDDLKVSKDFNC

-189 PDATGERTN
+189 PDATGGRTN

-209 EKQKCRKGAGI
+209 KKNKCRKGAGI

-241 SGDASYAGLQTPSGD
+241 SGDASYAGLQTP
-256 ASYAGLQTPYGECL
+256 YGECL

-277 KEIYNEEGNAQ
+277 KEKSNKEGNEQ
-288 QDAYINATKVLME
+288 QDAYIEATKALME

-340 IGDCRKQI
+340 IGDCCKQI
-348 DVKETE
+348 EN
-354 ITAQKKIIKD
+354 KKNEIKD
-364 NKSLK
+364 LKDDIKTNKENK

-379 QANMKNNDYR
+379 QSQMTNNDYR

-399 TLIEFNTDYVMSLK
+399 TLVEFNTDYVMSLK

-541 MDAREGDAINFG
+541 MDAMEGDAINFG

>member
-8 KSEALAMID
+8 KSEALATID

-28 IETADSTLSF
+28 IETANSTLSF

-135 FDNYKKSTV
+135 FDNYEKSTI
-144 TDSTGKKKKIDVP
+144 TDSTGKKKQIDIP
-157 KQIDDLKVSKDFNC
+157 KQVDDLKVSKDFNC

-189 PDATGERTN
+189 PDDTGGRTN
-198 VIENNDTYWNK
+198 DIENNDIYWNK
-209 EKQKCRKGAGI
+209 KKKKCRKGAGI

-241 SGDASYAGLQTPSGD
+241 SGDASYAGLQTP
-256 ASYAGLQTPYGECL
+256 YGECL

-277 KEIYNEEGNAQ
+277 KEKSNEEGNKQ
-288 QDAYINATKVLME
+288 QDAYIEATKALME
-301 ANDKI
+301 ANEQI

-315 IKKQQKKYEQD
+315 NKKQQKKYEQE
-326 RKKGKITQEHYTVL
+326 RKKANIKQEDYAEL
-340 IGDCRKQI
+340 ISNCREQI
-348 DVKETE
+348 KVKEKE
-354 ITAQKKIIKD
+354 IQKQKD
-364 NKSLK
+364 NIKTYKKNK

-379 QANMKNNDYR
+379 QASMTNANYR
-389 KITQNYYYRR
+389 SITQNYYYRR
-399 TLIEFNTDYVMSLK
+399 TLVEFNTDYVMSLK

-541 MDAREGDAINFG
+541 MDAMEGDAINFG

-639 AVKIGI
+639 TVKIGI

-669 DFTIDSVEHADIIT
+669 DFTIDRVEHADIIT

>member
-8 KSEALAMID
+8 KSEALATID

-28 IETADSTLSF
+28 IETANSTLSF

-58 NILIKI
+58 NTLIKI

-135 FDNYKKSTV
+135 FDNYEKSTV
-144 TDSTGKKKKIDVP
+144 TDSTGKEKQIDIP
-157 KQIDDLKVSKDFNC
+157 KQVDDLKVSKDFNC

-189 PDATGERTN
+189 PKAKDERTN
-198 VIENNDTYWNK
+198 DIENDDTYWNDK
-209 EKQKCRKGAGI
+209 KKKCRKGAGI

-241 SGDASYAGLQTPSGD
+241 SGDASYAGLQTP
-256 ASYAGLQTPYGECL
+256 YGECL

-277 KEIYNEEGNAQ
+277 KEKSNKEGNKQ
-288 QDAYINATKVLME
+288 QDAYIKATKALME
-301 ANDKI
+301 ANEQI

-315 IKKQQKKYEQD
+315 IKKQQKKYEQE
-326 RKKGKITQEHYTVL
+326 RKKANITQEDYTVL

-348 DVKETE
+348 EDKEQVIQT
-354 ITAQKKIIKD
+354 QKD
-364 NKSLK
+364 NIKKYKEKK

-379 QANMKNNDYR
+379 QANMTNNDYR

-399 TLIEFNTDYVMSLK
+399 TLVEFNTDYVMSLK
-413 LFDSKVVTAQ
+413 LFDPKVVTAQ

-541 MDAREGDAINFG
+541 MDAMEGDAINFG

>member
-8 KSEALAMID
+8 KSEALATID

-28 IETADSTLSF
+28 IETANSTLSF

-144 TDSTGKKKKIDVP
+144 TDSTGKKIQYYTP
-157 KQIDDLKVSKDFNC
+157 KHVDDLKVSKDFNC

-189 PDATGERTN
+189 TDAEGGRTN
-198 VIENNDTYWNK
+198 DIENNDIYWNK
-209 EKQKCRKGAGI
+209 KKKKCRKGAGI

-241 SGDASYAGLQTPSGD
+241 SGDASYAGLQTP
-256 ASYAGLQTPYGECL
+256 YGECL

-277 KEIYNEEGNAQ
+277 KEKSNEEGNKQ
-288 QDAYINATKVLME
+288 QNLYDVATQNLVT
-301 ANDKI
+301 ANEQI

-340 IGDCRKQI
+340 IGDCRQQI
-348 DVKETE
+348 KNKEDE
-354 ITAQKKIIKD
+354 IQTQKD
-364 NKSLK
+364 NIKTYKKNK

-379 QANMKNNDYR
+379 QANMTNNDYR

-399 TLIEFNTDYVMSLK
+399 TLVEFNTDYVMSLK
-413 LFDSKVVTAQ
+413 LFDPKVVTAQ

-626 ELMKILGNIATEI
+626 ELMKILGNISTEI

>member
-8 KSEALAMID
+8 KSEALAIID

-28 IETADSTLSF
+28 IETANSTLSF

-135 FDNYKKSTV
+135 FDNYEKSTV
-144 TDSTGKKKKIDVP
+144 TDSTGKKKQIDIP
-157 KQIDDLKVSKDFNC
+157 KQVDDLKVSKDFNC

-178 IASFREVWGQQ
+178 IASFREVWGQE
-189 PDATGERTN
+189 PLDDDGNRTN
-198 VIENNDTYWNK
+198 FIEDNEIYWNK
-209 EKQKCRKGAGI
+209 SKGKCRKGAGI

-232 RNAEGYGMS
+232 RNAEGNGLS
-241 SGDASYAGLQTPSGD
+241 SGE

-277 KEIYNEEGNAQ
+277 KEKSIEDIENQQKKYKDATDALTTANEQ
-288 QDAYINATKVLME
+288 
-301 ANDKI
+301 I
-306 SIAEKAIED
+306 SIVEKGIED

-326 RKKGKITQEHYTVL
+326 RKKGKITQEHYTIL
-340 IGDCRKQI
+340 IGDCREQ
-348 DVKETE
+348 
-354 ITAQKKIIKD
+354 IKD
-364 NKSLK
+364 KEDVIKTQKENIKKFKEKK

-379 QANMKNNDYR
+379 QANMTNNNYR

-399 TLIEFNTDYVMSLK
+399 TLVEFNTDYVMSLK

-541 MDAREGDAINFG
+541 MDAMEGDAINFG

>member
-8 KSEALAMID
+8 KSEALAIID

-28 IETADSTLSF
+28 IETANSTLSF

-135 FDNYKKSTV
+135 FDNYKKSPV
-144 TDSTGKKKKIDVP
+144 TDNSTGQKKQIDVP
-157 KQIDDLKVSKDFNC
+157 KDVDELKVSKDFNC

-189 PDATGERTN
+189 PNAKDKRTN
-198 VIENNDTYWNK
+198 DIENDDTYWNDK
-209 EKQKCRKGAGI
+209 KKKCRKGAGI

-241 SGDASYAGLQTPSGD
+241 SGDASYAGLQTP
-256 ASYAGLQTPYGECL
+256 YGECL

-277 KEIYNEEGNAQ
+277 KEKSNEEGNKQ
-288 QDAYINATKVLME
+288 QNLYDVATQNLVT
-301 ANDKI
+301 ANEQI

-326 RKKGKITQEHYTVL
+326 RKMGNITQEHYTVL

-348 DVKETE
+348 EDKENE
-354 ITAQKKIIKD
+354 IQTQKD
-364 NKSLK
+364 NIKTYKKNK

-379 QANMKNNDYR
+379 QANMSNNDYR

-541 MDAREGDAINFG
+541 MNAMEGDAINFG

-657 IIDCFK
+657 IIGSFK

>member
-8 KSEALAMID
+8 KSEALATID

-28 IETADSTLSF
+28 IETANSTLSF

-58 NILIKI
+58 NILINI

-135 FDNYKKSTV
+135 FDNYEKSTV

-189 PDATGERTN
+189 PVGKGGRTN
-198 VIENNDTYWNK
+198 DIENNDTYWNDK
-209 EKQKCRKGAGI
+209 KKKCRKGAGI

-232 RNAEGYGMS
+232 RNAEGNGLS
-241 SGDASYAGLQTPSGD
+241 SGE

-277 KEIYNEEGNAQ
+277 KEKFNEKDNEQ
-288 QDAYINATKVLME
+288 QEKYKTATE
-301 ANDKI
+301 ALTTATEALTTANEQI

-315 IKKQQKKYEQD
+315 IKKQEKKYEQD

-340 IGDCRKQI
+340 IGDCRTQI

-379 QANMKNNDYR
+379 QANMTNNNYR
-389 KITQNYYYRR
+389 KIIQNYYYRR
-399 TLIEFNTDYVMSLK
+399 TLVEFNTDYVMSLK

-541 MDAREGDAINFG
+541 MDAMEGDAINFG

>member
-8 KSEALAMID
+8 KSEALAIID

-28 IETADSTLSF
+28 IETANSTLSF

-58 NILIKI
+58 NILINI

-144 TDSTGKKKKIDVP
+144 TDSTGKKKQIDIP
-157 KQIDDLKVSKDFNC
+157 KQVDDLKVSKDFNC

-189 PDATGERTN
+189 PDATGGRTN

-209 EKQKCRKGAGI
+209 KKNKCRKGAGI

-241 SGDASYAGLQTPSGD
+241 SGDASYAGLQTP
-256 ASYAGLQTPYGECL
+256 YGECL

-277 KEIYNEEGNAQ
+277 KEKSNKEGNEQ
-288 QDAYINATKVLME
+288 QDAYIEATKALME

-348 DVKETE
+348 EN
-354 ITAQKKIIKD
+354 KKNEIKD
-364 NKSLK
+364 LKDDIKTNKENK

-379 QANMKNNDYR
+379 QSQMTNNDYR

-399 TLIEFNTDYVMSLK
+399 TLVEFNTDYVMSLK

-541 MDAREGDAINFG
+541 MDAMEGDAINFG

-639 AVKIGI
+639 SVKIGI

>member
-8 KSEALAMID
+8 KSEALAIID

-28 IETADSTLSF
+28 IETANSTLSF

-135 FDNYKKSTV
+135 FDNYKKSPV
-144 TDSTGKKKKIDVP
+144 TDNSTGQKKQIDVP
-157 KQIDDLKVSKDFNC
+157 KDVDELKVSKDFNC

-189 PDATGERTN
+189 AKAKNERTN
-198 VIENNDTYWNK
+198 DIENNDTYWNDK
-209 EKQKCRKGAGI
+209 KKKCRKGAGI

-241 SGDASYAGLQTPSGD
+241 SGDASYAGLQTP
-256 ASYAGLQTPYGECL
+256 YGECL

-277 KEIYNEEGNAQ
+277 KEKSNEEGNKQ
-288 QDAYINATKVLME
+288 QDAYIEATKALME
-301 ANDKI
+301 ANEQI

-326 RKKGKITQEHYTVL
+326 RKKANIKQEDYAEL
-340 IGDCRKQI
+340 ISNCREQI
-348 DVKETE
+348 KVKEKE
-354 ITAQKKIIKD
+354 IQTQKEHIKTS
-364 NKSLK
+364 KEKK

-379 QANMKNNDYR
+379 QANMTNNNYR

-399 TLIEFNTDYVMSLK
+399 TLVEFNTDYVMSLK

-541 MDAREGDAINFG
+541 MNAMEGDAINFG

-657 IIDCFK
+657 IIGSFK

>member
-8 KSEALAMID
+8 KSEALAIID

-28 IETADSTLSF
+28 IETANSTLSF

-135 FDNYKKSTV
+135 FDNYKPSTV
-144 TDSTGKKKKIDVP
+144 TDNSTGQKKQIYVP
-157 KQIDDLKVSKDFNC
+157 KDVDDLKVSKDFNC

-189 PDATGERTN
+189 PLDDDGNRTN
-198 VIENNDTYWNK
+198 FIEDNEIYWNK
-209 EKQKCRKGAGI
+209 SKGKCRKGAGI

-241 SGDASYAGLQTPSGD
+241 SGDASYAGLQTP
-256 ASYAGLQTPYGECL
+256 YGECL

-277 KEIYNEEGNAQ
+277 KEKSNKEGNEQ
-288 QDAYINATKVLME
+288 QDAYIEATKALME
-301 ANDKI
+301 ANEQI

-326 RKKGKITQEHYTVL
+326 RKKANIKQEDYAEL
-340 IGDCRKQI
+340 ISNCLKQI
-348 DVKETE
+348 EDKEKE
-354 ITAQKKIIKD
+354 IQTQKKHIKTS
-364 NKSLK
+364 KEKK

-379 QANMKNNDYR
+379 QASMKNTNYR
-389 KITQNYYYRR
+389 SITENYYYRR
-399 TLIEFNTDYVMSLK
+399 TLVEFNTDYVMSLK
-413 LFDSKVVTAQ
+413 LFDPKVVTAQ

-669 DFTIDSVEHADIIT
+669 DFTIDSIEHADIIT

>member
-8 KSEALAMID
+8 KSEALAIID

-28 IETADSTLSF
+28 IETANSTLSF

-135 FDNYKKSTV
+135 FDNYKKSPV
-144 TDSTGKKKKIDVP
+144 TDNSTGQKKQIDVP
-157 KQIDDLKVSKDFNC
+157 KDVDELKVSKDFNC

-189 PDATGERTN
+189 AKAKNERTN
-198 VIENNDTYWNK
+198 DIENNDTYWNDK
-209 EKQKCRKGAGI
+209 KKKCRKGAGI

-241 SGDASYAGLQTPSGD
+241 SGDASYAGLQTP
-256 ASYAGLQTPYGECL
+256 YGECL

-277 KEIYNEEGNAQ
+277 KEKSNEEGNKQ
-288 QDAYINATKVLME
+288 QDAYIEATKALME
-301 ANDKI
+301 ANEQI

-326 RKKGKITQEHYTVL
+326 RKKANIKQEDYAEL
-340 IGDCRKQI
+340 ISNCREQI
-348 DVKETE
+348 KVKEKE
-354 ITAQKKIIKD
+354 IQTQKEHIKTS
-364 NKSLK
+364 KEKK

-379 QANMKNNDYR
+379 QASMSNNDYR

-399 TLIEFNTDYVMSLK
+399 TLVEFNTDYVMSLK

-541 MDAREGDAINFG
+541 MNAMEGDAINFG

-657 IIDCFK
+657 IIGSFK

>member
-8 KSEALAMID
+8 KSEALATID

-28 IETADSTLSF
+28 IETANSTLSF

-58 NILIKI
+58 NTLIKI

-90 ILSCAINPFISDEI
+90 ILSCAIDPFISDEI

-123 YSPLDEIGKYYY
+123 YCPLDEIGKYYY
-135 FDNYKKSTV
+135 FDNYKQSTV
-144 TDSTGKKKKIDVP
+144 TDSTGKKKQIDMP
-157 KQIDDLKVSKDFNC
+157 KQVDDLKVSKDFNC

-189 PDATGERTN
+189 PDATGGRTN
-198 VIENNDTYWNK
+198 DIENNDIYWNK
-209 EKQKCRKGAGI
+209 KKKKCRKGAGI

-241 SGDASYAGLQTPSGD
+241 SGDASYAGLQTP
-256 ASYAGLQTPYGECL
+256 YGECL

-277 KEIYNEEGNAQ
+277 KEKSNKEGNNQ
-288 QDAYINATKVLME
+288 QNAYIEATKALME
-301 ANDKI
+301 ANDNI

-326 RKKGKITQEHYTVL
+326 RKKANIKQEDYAVL
-340 IGDCRKQI
+340 ISNCREQIENKEKEIQKQ
-348 DVKETE
+348 
-354 ITAQKKIIKD
+354 KD
-364 NKSLK
+364 NIKTYKKNK

-379 QANMKNNDYR
+379 QANMTNNDYR

-399 TLIEFNTDYVMSLK
+399 TLVEFNTDYVMSLK
-413 LFDSKVVTAQ
+413 LFDPKVITAQ

-519 IQSGDTTV
+519 IQSCDTTV
-527 IEHALTEISGNITT
+527 IEHALTEISGNIAT
-541 MDAREGDAINFG
+541 MDAMDAINFG

-669 DFTIDSVEHADIIT
+669 DFTIDRVEHADIIT